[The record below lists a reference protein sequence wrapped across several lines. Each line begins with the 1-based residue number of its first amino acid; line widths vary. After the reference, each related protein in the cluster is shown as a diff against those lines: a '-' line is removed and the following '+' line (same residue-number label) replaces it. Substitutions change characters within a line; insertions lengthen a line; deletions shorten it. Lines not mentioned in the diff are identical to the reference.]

1 MIRPPRPPPAKG
13 GSGRKAGGQA
23 GHKGH
28 QRRWLTEADLTGIQ
42 THWPASCPHCA
53 RPLPA
58 VAVVGETELRQQVW
72 QLPPLQAEV
81 IEHRY
86 PAVCCPDCQQ
96 IRRAA
101 RPPEV
106 PPGAFGPQVSSLVA
120 LLNGR
125 YRLSKRETQAL
136 LA

>member
-1 MIRPPRPPPAKG
+1 
-13 GSGRKAGGQA
+13 
-23 GHKGH
+23 
-28 QRRWLTEADLTGIQ
+28 
-42 THWPASCPHCA
+42 
-53 RPLPA
+53 
-58 VAVVGETELRQQVW
+58 
-72 QLPPLQAEV
+72 
-81 IEHRY
+81 
-86 PAVCCPDCQQ
+86 

-136 LA
+136 LAEALRPLERRKEPSCHWRAGFFQISVWKVGVW